1 MRAPLPAP
9 YWQWC
14 SFAHFESAHACA
26 RAHSLQLRLSG
37 GILRRGELKMGCLR
51 QRKFLNLEIKDPLA
65 RIRRRRSTRQPPP
78 TVRRHVAR
86 GVARRVVDACA
97 QGAPQ
102 IAPPRAFRAA
112 RAGGERGAPRC
123 CVALVPSSRDP
134 ARRPARGA
142 MAPHPCKRR
151 CRRPAAICEG
161 QKPAGVAQHVPLDR
175 VYRPSPSQRALAA
188 HAAGR
193 PVGALRVRAR
203 PRLAARGPQRRPQ

>member
-1 MRAPLPAP
+1 MPAP
-9 YWQWC
+9 SY
-14 SFAHFESAHACA
+14 FTACCDCPRISLCLVGRLFVSLLPSPTRVDRSWTLLSLRSSP
-26 RAHSLQLRLSG
+26 RAA
-37 GILRRGELKMGCLR
+37 LRRLCVCCFLLKMGCLR
-51 QRKFLNLEIKDPLA
+51 QRKFLNLENKDPLA

-134 ARRPARGA
+134 ARLASHGA
-142 MAPHPCKRR
+142 LAPH
-151 CRRPAAICEG
+151 A
-161 QKPAGVAQHVPLDR
+161 
-175 VYRPSPSQRALAA
+175 
-188 HAAGR
+188 
-193 PVGALRVRAR
+193 
-203 PRLAARGPQRRPQ
+203 